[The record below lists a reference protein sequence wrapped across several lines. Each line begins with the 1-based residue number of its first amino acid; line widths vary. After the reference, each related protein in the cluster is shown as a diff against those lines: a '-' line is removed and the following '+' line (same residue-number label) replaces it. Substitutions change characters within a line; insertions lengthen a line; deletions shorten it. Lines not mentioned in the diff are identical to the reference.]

1 MFIFE
6 ENKFFSG
13 QFKAHFFSGNHQPR
27 PLFISLCK
35 CDFLVRLLTNS
46 DLSCLVHIY
55 NSTSL
60 YSLFGL
66 LVFGLYFP
74 LNPYLDCFVT
84 RQQKKKKDMQMI
96 CAKFRRWEGE
106 SRWSWLI
113 FSFAFRVILNI
124 VDPNKVTKQFGLDM
138 VPVLFIN
145 ILLLW

>member
-6 ENKFFSG
+6 ENKFFRG
-13 QFKAHFFSGNHQPR
+13 QFKAHFVFSGNHQPR

-46 DLSCLVHIY
+46 DLSCLVYIY

-66 LVFGLYFP
+66 LAFGLYFP

-84 RQQKKKKDMQMI
+84 RQPKRKERYANDMCKVSSLRRRVPLVLVDLLI
-96 CAKFRRWEGE
+96 CISCDFEYCRSK
-106 SRWSWLI
+106 
-113 FSFAFRVILNI
+113 
-124 VDPNKVTKQFGLDM
+124 
-138 VPVLFIN
+138 
-145 ILLLW
+145 